1 MVVVNDGWGKNLAVP
16 MTETFACLTSNNK
29 MTSRGVLTCRFNSHP
44 FQERSLILDQPVKIG
59 RSVARAKPAANN
71 AIFDCKVLSRNHA
84 LLWYDA
90 GKFYLQDTKSS
101 NGTFV
106 NNHRLSKGGEE
117 STPREVCSGDIVQ
130 FGVDVM
136 ENAGKVTHGCIIATL
151 RLYLPDGKEAKAS
164 PSTVHSQETVGL
176 EELYALN
183 SYLQEAL
190 QRENQL
196 EKKLHSLQ
204 RLLDD
209 LRKSCDLGWKAL
221 IDEDRLLSR
230 VEILECQLQ
239 TYAKNATEDIL
250 REELRKLQEDKI
262 NYQGTAKQGLQ
273 KVLEEKLE
281 AVQKLQDLENSK
293 ASVEMQ
299 CNGLKQ
305 LLARS
310 QQDLKE
316 LAQKYSQQSV
326 KLNSTEEQH
335 QEVLQALEEEKKQ
348 LQSQLEEQI
357 KAERALQTKLE
368 GLQADGDLTQQQLEA
383 VQAHL
388 AGLESGV
395 TMDLII
401 QRISDTLKVEL
412 KERLDNAELI
422 SEEDQISKKDL
433 DNAGNNTNSIHRL
446 KATIAMQNEMLASM
460 REKEREYEKQNEQL
474 DAELRKVQAVMER
487 LKDNA
492 DDTHPQVNN
501 RESDDTEV
509 MKKLQWEAQQNE
521 KQLRN
526 GVDCVVQLE
535 AQLSKLQQDEK
546 YVRNGSENV
555 AQLEGQLAKLQ
566 QDQKLNQPLLE
577 ERNEQ
582 CKRLTSKVEELEEEL
597 VVLRERFSQCNLERT
612 RIFQDLR
619 TLQASSGQI
628 TSAKLMMP
636 GLVLMLAIF
645 LFMWLQF

>member
-1 MVVVNDGWGKNLAVP
+1 MAVP
-16 MTETFACLTSNNK
+16 LTETFSCLTSSNE
-29 MTSRGVLTCRFNSHP
+29 MASRGVLTCRFNSHP
-44 FQERSLILDQPVKIG
+44 FQERNLILDQPVKIG

-84 LLWYDA
+84 LLWYDT

-106 NNHRLSKGGEE
+106 NNHRLGKGGEE
-117 STPREVCSGDIVQ
+117 SAPREVCSGDIVQ

-164 PSTVHSQETVGL
+164 PSTVNSQESVGL

-196 EKKLHSLQ
+196 EKKIHTLQ
-204 RLLDD
+204 RLLED

-250 REELRKLQEDKI
+250 RDELRKLQEDKI

-281 AVQKLQDLENSK
+281 AVQKLQDLEDSK
-293 ASVEMQ
+293 TSVELQ

-305 LLARS
+305 LLAKS

-335 QEVLQALEEEKKQ
+335 QESMQALEEEKKQ
-348 LQSQLEEQI
+348 LQSLLEEQI
-357 KAERALQTKLE
+357 KAERALQAKLE
-368 GLQADGDLTQQQLEA
+368 RLQADGDLTQQQLEA
-383 VQAHL
+383 VQTHL
-388 AGLESGV
+388 SGLECGV
-395 TMDLII
+395 TMDLIL

-412 KERLDNAELI
+412 KERLDNTELI
-422 SEEDQISKKDL
+422 SEEDQMSKKEL

-460 REKEREYEKQNEQL
+460 REKERENEKQNEQL
-474 DAELRKVQAVMER
+474 NAELRKVQAVMDR
-487 LKDNA
+487 LGDNTE
-492 DDTHPQVNN
+492 DSHSQVNN
-501 RESDDTEV
+501 RESEDSEV
-509 MKKLQWEAQQNE
+509 LKKLQWDAQQNE

-526 GVDCVVQLE
+526 GVDVVAQIE

-546 YVRNGSENV
+546 FVRNGPESLAV
-555 AQLEGQLAKLQ
+555 LEGQLAKLQ
-566 QDQKLNQPLLE
+566 QDQKVLQPALD

-582 CKRLTSKVEELEEEL
+582 CKRLTHKVEELEEEI
-597 VVLRERFSQCNLERT
+597 VMLRERFSQCNVERT
-612 RIFQDLR
+612 ILSQDLR
-619 TLQASSGQI
+619 NLQACSSQTAASRI
-628 TSAKLMMP
+628 IMP
-636 GLVLMLAIF
+636 GLVVMFAIIVF
-645 LFMWLQF
+645 FWLHF

>member
-1 MVVVNDGWGKNLAVP
+1 MMVVVNDGWGKNLAVP
-16 MTETFACLTSNNK
+16 VTETFACLTSSNK

-44 FQERSLILDQPVKIG
+44 FQERTLILDQPVKIG

-84 LLWYDA
+84 LLWYDG

-117 STPREVCSGDIVQ
+117 SAPREVCSGDIVQ

-164 PSTVHSQETVGL
+164 PSTVHSQEAVGL

-190 QRENQL
+190 QRESQL
-196 EKKLHSLQ
+196 EKRLNSLQ

-209 LRKSCDLGWKAL
+209 LRISCDVGWKAL

-239 TYAKNATEDIL
+239 TYAKNATEDVL

-281 AVQKLQDLENSK
+281 AVQKLQELENSK

-316 LAQKYSQQSV
+316 LAQKYSQQSL
-326 KLNSTEEQH
+326 KMNSTEEQH
-335 QEVLQALEEEKKQ
+335 QETLQALDEEKKI
-348 LQSQLEEQI
+348 LLSQLEQQV
-357 KAERALQTKLE
+357 KAERALQAKLE
-368 GLQADGDLTQQQLEA
+368 RLQADGDLTQQQLEA
-383 VQAHL
+383 VQSHL
-388 AGLESGV
+388 SGLESGV
-395 TMDLII
+395 TMDLIL

-412 KERLDNAELI
+412 KERLDNTELI
-422 SEEDQISKKDL
+422 SEEDQMSKKEL

-487 LKDNA
+487 LQDNA
-492 DDTHPQVNN
+492 EDSHMQV
-501 RESDDTEV
+501 S
-509 MKKLQWEAQQNE
+509 
-521 KQLRN
+521 
-526 GVDCVVQLE
+526 
-535 AQLSKLQQDEK
+535 
-546 YVRNGSENV
+546 
-555 AQLEGQLAKLQ
+555 
-566 QDQKLNQPLLE
+566 
-577 ERNEQ
+577 
-582 CKRLTSKVEELEEEL
+582 
-597 VVLRERFSQCNLERT
+597 F
-612 RIFQDLR
+612 
-619 TLQASSGQI
+619 
-628 TSAKLMMP
+628 
-636 GLVLMLAIF
+636 IF
-645 LFMWLQF
+645 LLSIWDVKQSCFVTSFRNHFFHVAMFVLKS

>member
-1 MVVVNDGWGKNLAVP
+1 MVVVKYGWGRDFAVP
-16 MTETFACLTSNNK
+16 LTETFAGLTSSNNK
-29 MTSRGVLTCRFNSHP
+29 MTSRGVLTCRFNSHH
-44 FQERSLILDQPVKIG
+44 FQERNLILDQPVKIG

-84 LLWYDA
+84 LLWYDS

-106 NNHRLSKGGEE
+106 NNHRLSKGGDE

-164 PSTVHSQETVGL
+164 PSTVNSQETVGF

-190 QRENQL
+190 QRESQL
-196 EKKLHSLQ
+196 EKKLNTLQ

-239 TYAKNATEDIL
+239 TFAKNATEDIL

-262 NYQGTAKQGLQ
+262 NYQGTAKEGLQ
-273 KVLEEKLE
+273 KILEEKLD

-293 ASVEMQ
+293 ASVEIQ

-316 LAQKYSQQSV
+316 LAQKYSQQSA
-326 KLNSTEEQH
+326 KLNTTEEQH
-335 QEVLQALEEEKKQ
+335 QEALQTLEEEKKL

-357 KAERALQTKLE
+357 KAERALQAKLE
-368 GLQADGDLTQQQLEA
+368 RLQADGDLTQQQLEA
-383 VQAHL
+383 VQSHL
-388 AGLESGV
+388 AGLDSGV
-395 TMDLII
+395 TMDLIF
-401 QRISDTLKVEL
+401 QRISDTLKVEM
-412 KERLDNAELI
+412 DNTELI
-422 SEEDQISKKDL
+422 SEEDQISKKEL

-487 LKDNA
+487 LKDNKE
-492 DDTHPQVNN
+492 DSQSQVNN
-501 RESDDTEV
+501 RESEETEV
-509 MKKLQWEAQQNE
+509 LKKFQWEAQQNE

-526 GVDCVVQLE
+526 GVEFVAQLE
-535 AQLSKLQQDEK
+535 AQLTKLHQDEK
-546 YVRNGSENV
+546 YVKNGPESV
-555 AQLEGQLAKLQ
+555 AQLEGQIAKLQ
-566 QDQKLNQPLLE
+566 QEQELQQPRLE

-582 CKRLTSKVEELEEEL
+582 CKRLILKVEELEEEL
-597 VVLRERFSQCNLERT
+597 VVLRERFSQCNVERT
-612 RIFQDLR
+612 RMSQDLR
-619 TLQASSGQI
+619 NLQACSGQ
-628 TSAKLMMP
+628 TAASKLLMP
-636 GLVLMLAIF
+636 GLIVMFAIIVF
-645 LFMWLQF
+645 FWLHF

>member
-1 MVVVNDGWGKNLAVP
+1 
-16 MTETFACLTSNNK
+16 

>member
-16 MTETFACLTSNNK
+16 MTETFACLAANNK

-84 LLWYDA
+84 LLWYDT

-190 QRENQL
+190 QRESQL

-281 AVQKLQDLENSK
+281 AVQKLQELENSK

-335 QEVLQALEEEKKQ
+335 QEVLLALEEEKKQ

-368 GLQADGDLTQQQLEA
+368 RLQADGDLTQQQLEA

-422 SEEDQISKKDL
+422 TEEEQMSKKDI
-433 DNAGNNTNSIHRL
+433 DNADNNTNSIHRL
-446 KATIAMQNEMLASM
+446 KATIAMQNEMLASL
-460 REKEREYEKQNEQL
+460 RENVREYEKKNEQL

-487 LKDNA
+487 LRT
-492 DDTHPQVNN
+492 DDTLPQVKN

-509 MKKLQWEAQQNE
+509 MKKLEWEAQQNE

-535 AQLSKLQQDEK
+535 AQLSKLQQDER

-555 AQLEGQLAKLQ
+555 ANLEGQLAKLQ
-566 QDQKLNQPLLE
+566 QDHKLHQPLLE

-582 CKRLTSKVEELEEEL
+582 CKRLTNKVEELEEEL
-597 VVLRERFSQCNLERT
+597 VVLRERFSQCNMERT

-619 TLQASSGQI
+619 TLQSGSDQ
-628 TSAKLMMP
+628 TAYTKFMMP

-645 LFMWLQF
+645 LFMWLPI

>member
-597 VVLRERFSQCNLERT
+597 VALRERFSQCNLERT